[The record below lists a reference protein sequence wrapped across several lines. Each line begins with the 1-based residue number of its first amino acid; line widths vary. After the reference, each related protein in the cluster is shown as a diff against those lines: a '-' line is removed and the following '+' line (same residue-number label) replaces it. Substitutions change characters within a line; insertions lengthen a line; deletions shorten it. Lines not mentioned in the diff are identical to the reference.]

1 MRRSTCGGPW
11 TGIWPPSRW
20 SSTFRRWSSTFRIV
34 TRWRS
39 RVRDWCRFT
48 LKSRAS
54 AASSMAITTHLP
66 PHGFDLI
73 RFSVAPSIFP
83 VASSALPT
91 AGEQPQHAAVMLGLL
106 AEPVDGEAKANPN
119 CYHRYRNHFSVPPRS
134 RSSPV
139 SPGVLLDAIHRELFW
154 PCILRCTPDEVGF
167 RREEQSSLKS
177 LVTPVPSEA
186 SQ

>member
-1 MRRSTCGGPW
+1 MRRSTGGGPG
-11 TGIWPPSRW
+11 TRIWPPSRW

-34 TRWRS
+34 ARWRS

-54 AASSMAITTHLP
+54 AASSRAITTHLP

-73 RFSVAPSIFP
+73 RFSVALSISP

-91 AGEQPQHAAVMLGLL
+91 AGEQPQHAAVMRGLL
-106 AEPVDGEAKANPN
+106 AEPVEGEANANPN
-119 CYHRYRNHFSVPPRS
+119 CYHRYRNHFSVPPGP

-139 SPGVLLDAIHRELFW
+139 SPGALFDPSRRELFW
-154 PCILRCTPDEVGF
+154 PCKLRCRPDGIGF
-167 RREEQSSLKS
+167 RRVEQSSLKS
-177 LVTPVPSEA
+177 LVTPVPAET